1 MTCRLR
7 PAALLLRLS
16 PLPPPVFPTRHLLP
30 SIQAPGPLSR
40 ERSGPARRAAWEARA
55 VGRKRGS
62 GSSSLSAL
70 ASSGPS
76 LPGRQWRCR
85 AVLGSRRLPA
95 LAELG
100 GNLELTEC
108 GVLEA
113 GNPAPSRASALPPST
128 AAGVPA
134 PLAETGAPT
143 RHPHFHSTGERA
155 LFLKSGCPGSA
166 RVGGGLRR
174 PQLVTLEKPTPL
186 GDFDERSAYHLF

>member
-40 ERSGPARRAAWEARA
+40 ERSGPA
-55 VGRKRGS
+55 GRKRGS

-70 ASSGPS
+70 ASSAPS

-95 LAELG
+95 LAELTGWKLGANGMRSSGSWEPGSQPSERSPSQYSRRCPRAPRRDG
-100 GNLELTEC
+100 G
-108 GVLEA
+108 A
-113 GNPAPSRASALPPST
+113 YPSPPLPLHGGTRALPQVGMPRERPGGWRLAAASARHSGKTYPP
-128 AAGVPA
+128 G
-134 PLAETGAPT
+134 
-143 RHPHFHSTGERA
+143 
-155 LFLKSGCPGSA
+155 
-166 RVGGGLRR
+166 
-174 PQLVTLEKPTPL
+174 
-186 GDFDERSAYHLF
+186 

>member
-70 ASSGPS
+70 ASSAPS

-95 LAELG
+95 LAELTG
-100 GNLELTEC
+100 WKLGANGMRSSGSWEP
-108 GVLEA
+108 GSQ
-113 GNPAPSRASALPPST
+113 PSALPPST

-186 GDFDERSAYHLF
+186 GDFDQRSAYHLF